1 MRGRH
6 VARIFQ
12 RKAAGRCKGASPA
25 GEVVLLAGG
34 LLAAVLQKRYLE
46 EKGVLVIQEGD
57 LLGAAGEGRANRGE
71 CFFLAGEEPAEGV
84 WRDNQRVIFF
94 WGILSWRELQ
104 VGSLRRKPEVSG
116 KNLSGKQAILSLL
129 EAQADNS
136 QGLTASL
143 NGCPSGVL
151 SVISGY
157 GPTSG
162 AVCADHINT
171 DEFVFIKA
179 SGVRDSVAMLDGVI
193 PETEVKRFSNGGS
206 VLKVT
211 VFSKIWNDPLMEQAV
226 IFKSDWH
233 IPRFK
238 DCEEGTCTIDVFAI
252 ATLSG
257 IMSRL
262 LNTGTVLAATM
273 SAAECM
279 AEGIK
284 QMVVVDIRRM
294 PWRHQYRNE
303 NANLIRLT
311 EPIQKRV
318 EEVMPIATGQ
328 EREELEVALEGRD
341 ILDADHPVGLFG
353 TKEAP
358 AVVQSDYDKKNSW
371 VTWR

>member
-25 GEVVLLAGG
+25 GEVVLLAEGAFG
-34 LLAAVLQKRYLE
+34 CRFAE
-46 EKGVLVIQEGD
+46 EIFGRERSIGYPRGRPF
-57 LLGAAGEGRANRGE
+57 GAAGEGRANRGE

-116 KNLSGKQAILSLL
+116 KNLSGKQAVLSSL
-129 EAQADNS
+129 EAQS
-136 QGLTASL
+136 RSHGFL

-193 PETEVKRFSNGGS
+193 PETEVERFSNGGS

-211 VFSKIWNDPLMEQAV
+211 VFSKIWNGPLMEQAV

-252 ATLSG
+252 VTLSG

-273 SAAECM
+273 TRFKFDYLYGQPVSAADCM

-328 EREELEVALEGRD
+328 EREELEAALEGRD
-341 ILDADHPVGLFG
+341 ILDADTTSSYKDG
-353 TKEAP
+353 
-358 AVVQSDYDKKNSW
+358 S
-371 VTWR
+371 